1 MTTTEI
7 KIDGMSCKHCIMAIE
22 KALTKIGIEKHKVE
36 IGTATITFDESKIK
50 FEEIEKAI
58 EEAGYKVHKE

>member
-1 MTTTEI
+1 
-7 KIDGMSCKHCIMAIE
+7 
-22 KALTKIGIEKHKVE
+22 LTKIGIEKHKVE